1 MLVSTGSD
9 APYIAYYAGVNS
21 YSTVGKE
28 VKRDGNL
35 GGIVDAQ
42 FGQLKGFG
50 SYAENVY
57 LKGQFRLNNNKLIE
71 DAINDAHAKQTIG
84 AYNLLREYD
93 ARFEFKYWGEDGEK
107 VEVDFNEI
115 NPHTV
120 MILCDRDNVILTEDN
135 LAIKIIL

>member
-1 MLVSTGSD
+1 M
-9 APYIAYYAGVNS
+9 AYYAGINS

-50 SYAENVY
+50 TYAENVY

-71 DAINDAHAKQTIG
+71 DAINDAHDKQTIG
-84 AYNLLREYD
+84 AHNLLREYD
-93 ARFEFKYWGEDGEK
+93 ARFEFKYWGEEGEK

-120 MILCDRDNVILTEDN
+120 MVLCDRDNVIVTENN
-135 LAIKIIL
+135 LAIKIFL

>member
-9 APYIAYYAGVNS
+9 APYTAYYAGINS

-28 VKRDGNL
+28 VIREGNL
-35 GGIVDAQ
+35 DGIVDAQ
-42 FGQLKGFG
+42 FGQLRGHG
-50 SYAENVY
+50 LYAENVY

-71 DAINDAHAKQTIG
+71 DAINEANRQEYIG
-84 AYNLLREYD
+84 ALNLLREYD

-107 VEVDFNEI
+107 VEVDFNTI
-115 NPHTV
+115 TPHTV
-120 MILCDRDNVILTEDN
+120 MVLCDRDYVIVTEDN